1 MQKFCG
7 NCGYNFER
15 EMKFCPECGTRVTQ
29 STLIEEKV
37 ETYTTA
43 VIVCNNCGEENP
55 LKNKNCDGCG
65 VKLHGIKK
73 EKTVTVSKESKPPYQ
88 KPSEPVKHKKVKR
101 SKSRIQSDQKKSTG
115 KNDFDSKKMLLIISA
130 IGIFAIVILITT
142 GVFDGTEVQTNNTP
156 PNTNSGVNLN
166 NLSEINALEETVAN
180 NPSDISSLLTLANLQ
195 QDAGLFEKAITN
207 YKKYLEVKPSDPDAR
222 IDMGVC
228 YFSLSDHDNAIKEM
242 ERALEY
248 NPTHQIGHLNLGVVN
263 LNAGNLDVSKEWLKK
278 AVEINPNSDAG
289 KRAHD
294 LLTSH

>member
-7 NCGYNFER
+7 NCGYDFER
-15 EMKFCPECGTRVTQ
+15 EMKFCPECGTEVIQ
-29 STLIEEKV
+29 SAASEEKI
-37 ETYTTA
+37 ETYTTS

-73 EKTVTVSKESKPPYQ
+73 EKTVTENKKSKPPYQ
-88 KPSEPVKHKKVKR
+88 KPSEPVKHKKVKKGK
-101 SKSRIQSDQKKSTG
+101 SKIQIDQKKSTG
-115 KNDFDSKKMLLIISA
+115 KNDFDSKKMLLIISLV
-130 IGIFAIVILITT
+130 GLFAIVILITT

-166 NLSEINALEETVAN
+166 SLSEINALEETVAN

-195 QDAGLFEKAITN
+195 QDSGLFEKAIIN
-207 YKKYLEVKPSDPDAR
+207 YKKYLVVNPSNPDAR

-228 YFSLSDHDNAIKEM
+228 YFSLMDHENAIKEM
-242 ERALEY
+242 EKALEY
-248 NPTHQIGHLNLGVVN
+248 DPAHQIGHLNLGVVN
-263 LNAGNLDVSKEWLKK
+263 LNAGNLDVSKEWLRK
-278 AVEINPNSDAG
+278 AIEINPNSDAG
-289 KRAHD
+289 KRAQD

>member
-7 NCGYNFER
+7 NCGYDFER
-15 EMKFCPECGTRVTQ
+15 EMKFCPECGTEATQ
-29 STLIEEKV
+29 AAASEEKV
-37 ETYTTA
+37 ETYTTS

-65 VKLHGIKK
+65 FKLHGIKK
-73 EKTVTVSKESKPPYQ
+73 EKTVTENKKSKSPYQ
-88 KPSEPVKHKKVKR
+88 KPFEPVKHKKVKR
-101 SKSRIQSDQKKSTG
+101 SKSKIQSDQKKSTG
-115 KNDFDSKKMLLIISA
+115 KNDFDSKKMLLIIST

-195 QDAGLFEKAITN
+195 QDAGIYEKAIVN
-207 YKKYLEVKPSDPDAR
+207 YKKYLEVNPSDPDAR

-242 ERALEY
+242 EKALEF

-263 LNAGNLDVSKEWLKK
+263 LNAGNLDVSTEWLKK

-289 KRAHD
+289 KRAQD

>member
-88 KPSEPVKHKKVKR
+88 KPSEPVKNKQLKN
-101 SKSRIQSDQKKSTG
+101 SKSKNQKNQKDAVG
-115 KNDFDSKKMLLIISA
+115 KNDFDSKKMVLIISLV
-130 IGIFAIVILITT
+130 GILALVILITT
-142 GVFDGTEVQTNNTP
+142 GVFDKAEVQTNNTP
-156 PNTNSGVNLN
+156 PNTNSGINLN
-166 NLSEINALEETVAN
+166 NLSEINALEETVVN
-180 NPSDISSLLTLANLQ
+180 NPSDFSSLLTLANLQ
-195 QDAGLFEKAITN
+195 QDAGMYEKAIIN
-207 YKKYLEVKPSDPDAR
+207 YKKYLEQDPSNPDAR

-228 YFSLSDHDNAIKEM
+228 YFSLSDHNNAIKEM
-242 ERALEY
+242 EKALEF

-263 LNAGNLDVSKEWLKK
+263 LNAGNLDVSKEWFKK
-278 AVEINPNSDAG
+278 AIEINPNSDAG
-289 KRAHD
+289 IRAED
-294 LLTSH
+294 LLNSH

>member
-7 NCGYNFER
+7 NCGYEFER

-37 ETYTTA
+37 ESYTAT
-43 VIVCNNCGEENP
+43 ITVCNNCGEENP

-65 VKLHGIKK
+65 AKLYGIKK
-73 EKTVTVSKESKPPYQ
+73 EKTVTVNKENKPPYQ
-88 KPSEPVKHKKVKR
+88 KPSEPVKQKQLKN
-101 SKSRIQSDQKKSTG
+101 SKSKNQKNQKDTAG
-115 KNDFDSKKMLLIISA
+115 KNDFDSKKMLLIISLV
-130 IGIFAIVILITT
+130 GIFAIVILITT
-142 GVFDGTEVQTNNTP
+142 GVFGGAEVEANNITQ
-156 PNTNSGVNLN
+156 NSNSGVNLN
-166 NLSEINALEETVAN
+166 SLSEINALEETVAN

-195 QDAGLFEKAITN
+195 QDSGLFEKAIIN
-207 YKKYLEVKPSDPDAR
+207 YKKYLDVNPSNPDAR

-228 YFSLSDHDNAIKEM
+228 YFSLMDHENAIMEM

-263 LNAGNLDVSKEWLKK
+263 LNAGNIDVSKEWLNK

-289 KRAHD
+289 KRAQD